1 MAEPKRDGGGDEQVD
16 VAVIQLERD
25 RRKRE
30 DEQGPAPTEPDRRA
44 EQEPRPEPPERRPCE
59 EPGRGEEPRG
69 NRGVGKCTELTRHEV
84 VRVIE
89 IHGPVGERVESDGS
103 RHGSDDEE
111 EVAGEDEA
119 GDSKPVSQRSAVAHA
134 RMLRSL
140 TVRTPITLFV
150 LALLVRL
157 ALIAIYPDA
166 AYPDSYYYVDVAR
179 ALASGHGLSVDF
191 IWIFAEVGNR
201 IPDVATL
208 PIPSN
213 AHWLPL
219 ASLVQVPFIAVL
231 GPTAFASALPLALIG
246 SLAAPLTWAI
256 ARDAEA
262 EPIVAVTAGVLS
274 AVPAAATVFMAQP
287 ENFAIMHP
295 LVAAAIWLTARGL
308 KGDNRAYAFAG
319 LLAGLASLGRNDGV
333 FLGAA
338 IGLVWFID
346 RLRWMRGRRGSGS
359 WVHVED
365 RRPIAFWAAVACL
378 GLFLLV
384 MGPWW
389 VRQLSVFGSIS
400 PTSSSGAALWIRK
413 ISEWNSLLAHPS
425 LQQFLD
431 QGWAVILASRI
442 AGFWSAVGN
451 FVVVIGSVVLV
462 PFIVIGAFGRARSR
476 DFGPWFLYTAV
487 VFLTATI
494 LYPLH
499 VPGGAFIHSAIG
511 LAPHAAIL
519 AMEGV
524 LLLVR
529 WIASKRRSW
538 DEQAAGRVMTWGV
551 VGLVVADCGRPR
563 PARARTLGRD
573 PPTED
578 PVGRRA
584 GPPRRAGHGS
594 AHEHRR
600 RRLQVLDRPTRRGE
614 PRRSARDDREGGPG
628 V

>member
-1 MAEPKRDGGGDEQVD
+1 
-16 VAVIQLERD
+16 
-25 RRKRE
+25 
-30 DEQGPAPTEPDRRA
+30 
-44 EQEPRPEPPERRPCE
+44 
-59 EPGRGEEPRG
+59 
-69 NRGVGKCTELTRHEV
+69 
-84 VRVIE
+84 
-89 IHGPVGERVESDGS
+89 
-103 RHGSDDEE
+103 
-111 EVAGEDEA
+111 
-119 GDSKPVSQRSAVAHA
+119 
-134 RMLRSL
+134 MLRSL
-140 TVRTPITLFV
+140 NVRTPITLFV

-201 IPDVATL
+201 IPDVASL

-256 ARDAEA
+256 ARDAKA

-295 LVAAAIWLTARGL
+295 LVAGAIWLTARGL

-346 RLRWMRGRRGSGS
+346 RLHWMRGRRGSGS

-365 RRPIAFWAAVACL
+365 RRPITFWAAVACL

-389 VRQLSVFGSIS
+389 ARQLSVFGSIS

-431 QGWAVILASRI
+431 QGWGVILASRI

-529 WIASKRRSW
+529 WIAAKRRSW
-538 DEQAAGRVMTWGV
+538 DERAAGRVMTWGV
-551 VGLVVADCGRPR
+551 VGLVVVTAVVLAQPVLTRWDETRQPRIQLAAELDRLGVPVTDRLMTIDAAGFKYWTGRPGVVSPDDPLETIEKVARAYEIRWLVIESDDLARALAPILRGEGR
-563 PARARTLGRD
+563 PAWIGAPVFTVSDGSVVPRLALYPVCVAASDARCASS
-573 PPTED
+573 P
-578 PVGRRA
+578 
-584 GPPRRAGHGS
+584 
-594 AHEHRR
+594 
-600 RRLQVLDRPTRRGE
+600 
-614 PRRSARDDREGGPG
+614 
-628 V
+628 